1 MAQAV
6 TVYRW
11 DEPGA
16 PQLPNGKPSEIIDIL
31 TKCLVDGYGDKTPL
45 GWTRPFYDAGTQAVA
60 FRNSVADGGSGG
72 YAKIF
77 SNDGSD
83 NNNALMRITHAASMT
98 DINTVFRQGYTQ
110 AFQAQSGTS
119 TTKMDKWALIGTST
133 AFYFLISRN
142 TQLLWGSN
150 YNATMFVGDFYS
162 IVPNDAGR
170 FITVAAP
177 QNNNSASVGSSQTL
191 DYLTSA
197 SSISSESMFIYDA
210 DGFDLGNAHAFNTFN
225 ASLGAGLTMAA
236 DDRAPY
242 AEILLP
248 AMIHPDSQL
257 PSNSPSYV
265 DRLGGYRDY
274 SDLSPTFR
282 GVLPGFFINL
292 FAGFHAATWPR
303 IVTLSDSDYWILRG
317 GQGSS
322 AARGYLKLGT
332 WHDPF
337 NPV

>member
-1 MAQAV
+1 MAQVV
-6 TVYRW
+6 TTYRW
-11 DEPGA
+11 DDPGA

-31 TKCLVDGYGDKTPL
+31 TKCLVDGYGDKAPL
-45 GWTRPFYDAGTQAVA
+45 GWTRPFYDAGTQAAA
-60 FRNSVADGGSGG
+60 FRNSVAAGGSGG

-110 AFQAQSGTS
+110 AFKADSGTT
-119 TTKMDKWALIGTST
+119 TTKMDKWALIGTAT

-142 TQLLWGSN
+142 TYPLWGGG

-162 IVPNDAGR
+162 VVPNDVGR
-170 FITVAAP
+170 FITVVSG
-177 QNNNSASVGSSQTL
+177 QNTDSTQTSGSNTL
-191 DYLTSA
+191 DYLTTA
-197 SSISSESMFIYDA
+197 QNIVSESMRIYDA
-210 DGFDLGNAHAFNTFN
+210 DGFDQFTAHSFNTFN
-225 ASLGAGLTMAA
+225 VSNNISSAAA
-236 DDRAPY
+236 DDRPPIP
-242 AEILLP
+242 EILLP
-248 AMIHPDSQL
+248 TMIHVDGSY
-257 PSNSPSYV
+257 PSNSNSLV
-265 DRLGGYRDY
+265 DREGNFRDY
-274 SDLSPTFR
+274 SLLSPTLR

-292 FAGFHAATWPR
+292 YAGYRAAAWPR

-317 GQGSS
+317 GQNSGS
-322 AARGYLKLGT
+322 ARGYLKLGT